1 MQKREVE
8 QSTLFFGIAL
18 PIGGWIAAAHL
29 AGIALAPFPQAT
41 TAALHATRS
50 NSTLL
55 AGLMLG
61 AAVAVVL
68 GYLLKRYG
76 DDGYRGAPY
85 RRVLRGTRMANPY
98 ALKRLV
104 KAANRRTNARQGTS
118 IAPVTIGDLPM
129 PIHLENRGLLICGS
143 IGTGKSVA
151 IESLIA
157 SAIRRRD
164 KLVITDPDGT
174 LLSKFYFPGDIV
186 LNPFDQRSV
195 GWTIFNEIRS
205 LHDFDRIAK
214 SVIPPALAAEDEQ
227 WCEFARN
234 ILADTMRKLVEQ
246 DNPSV
251 DTLVDMLIRDDGD
264 VIRTFLAHTDSTGYF
279 RDNAERATA
288 SVQFLMTKYVR
299 PLRYMSQGEFSL
311 YQWVHDPNA
320 GNLFMPWRED
330 MRTALK
336 PLVATW
342 VDMIC
347 STILSFEP
355 HTGKRLWM
363 FLDELQSLGK
373 LESFV
378 PAATKGRRYGL
389 RIVAGLQDWAQLD
402 HDYGRDSAKILLG
415 CFRNYLLL
423 GASSALNAD
432 KASEIIGD
440 HEVERLRL
448 TTNANMRGGG
458 RSRNVSHEKE
468 RVVLDSEISN
478 LPDLSAYV
486 LFAEEFPLAKIT
498 LGVNHY
504 PVRAPAFQIA

>member
-1 MQKREVE
+1 MTR
-8 QSTLFFGIAL
+8 T
-18 PIGGWIAAAHL
+18 P
-29 AGIALAPFPQAT
+29 AT
-41 TAALHATRS
+41 SSCHGARICARRS
-50 NSTLL
+50 
-55 AGLMLG
+55 
-61 AAVAVVL
+61 
-68 GYLLKRYG
+68 
-76 DDGYRGAPY
+76 
-85 RRVLRGTRMANPY
+85 
-98 ALKRLV
+98 
-104 KAANRRTNARQGTS
+104 
-118 IAPVTIGDLPM
+118 
-129 PIHLENRGLLICGS
+129 
-143 IGTGKSVA
+143 
-151 IESLIA
+151 
-157 SAIRRRD
+157 
-164 KLVITDPDGT
+164 
-174 LLSKFYFPGDIV
+174 
-186 LNPFDQRSV
+186 
-195 GWTIFNEIRS
+195 
-205 LHDFDRIAK
+205 
-214 SVIPPALAAEDEQ
+214 
-227 WCEFARN
+227 
-234 ILADTMRKLVEQ
+234 
-246 DNPSV
+246 
-251 DTLVDMLIRDDGD
+251 
-264 VIRTFLAHTDSTGYF
+264 
-279 RDNAERATA
+279 
-288 SVQFLMTKYVR
+288 
-299 PLRYMSQGEFSL
+299 
-311 YQWVHDPNA
+311 
-320 GNLFMPWRED
+320 
-330 MRTALK
+330 K

-355 HTGKRLWM
+355 QTGKRIWM

-448 TTNANMRGGG
+448 TTNANLRGGG

-498 LGVNHY
+498 LGLRHY